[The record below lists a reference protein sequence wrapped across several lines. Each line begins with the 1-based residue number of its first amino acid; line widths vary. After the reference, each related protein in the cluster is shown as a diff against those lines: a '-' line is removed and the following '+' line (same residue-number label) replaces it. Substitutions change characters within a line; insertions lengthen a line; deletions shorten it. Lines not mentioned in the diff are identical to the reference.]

1 MIKNLDAYI
10 EQLLSSKASVG
21 SLEDALRL
29 ITSSDELKETLD
41 NPNYSEEEKQS
52 LMEFLNNLT

>member
-21 SLEDALRL
+21 SLEDALAQTT
-29 ITSSDELKETLD
+29 IV
-41 NPNYSEEEKQS
+41 
-52 LMEFLNNLT
+52 